1 MGGIVKKVIIRVGIG
16 GDVGEEARNG
26 GEDEKERDGAD
37 GEDREK
43 VALR

>member
-1 MGGIVKKVIIRVGIG
+1 MSGIVKKAIIRVGIG
-16 GDVGEEARNG
+16 RNVGEEARNG
-26 GEDEKERDGAD
+26 GEDEEERDGAD